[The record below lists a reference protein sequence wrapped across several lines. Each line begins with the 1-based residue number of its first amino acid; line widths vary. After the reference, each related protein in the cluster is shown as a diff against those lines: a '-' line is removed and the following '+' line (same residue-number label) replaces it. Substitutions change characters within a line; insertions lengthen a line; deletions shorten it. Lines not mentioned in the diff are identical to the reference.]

1 MITKNK
7 LTHQP
12 ENKLTKK
19 FQPIDLGSDDFTGK
33 PSKNHEKSKKRTN
46 KRKMV
51 ILLPVLML
59 LVAGMTFGVIWLVAG
74 RNKNTDET
82 AQESNSSDSEPSES
96 ESEENQPAENES
108 EGPNPETEMDEQT
121 ASIQPITN
129 AESANPTIKYG
140 RLMLINPNFM
150 VETSFITNR
159 KGELI
164 SLEGTYGIKELHS
177 YNGDNLLDKEA
188 AKQLNQML
196 ADYTI
201 AYPGHTIQTV
211 SCFRE
216 VGTSCGRLCAATGAS
231 DHHTGLTCDLI
242 DPMNG
247 DSLDT
252 DTYDQ
257 HQEWQWLKA
266 NSYKYG
272 FIDRFPE
279 AWAGGPMSEPVN
291 VNAEGSTGLF
301 ETWHYRYVGIFA
313 ATEIA
318 TGVYNNGEYDS
329 LEHYLKARGL
339 VTDLLNGH

>member
-7 LTHQP
+7 LVNQP

-19 FQPIDLGSDDFTGK
+19 FQPIELSEEDFGGARKRTGK
-33 PSKNHEKSKKRTN
+33 
-46 KRKMV
+46 RKWV

-59 LVAGMTFGVIWLVAG
+59 MVAGATFGVIWLVSG
-74 RNKNTDET
+74 RNNNPEIATESEPDEP
-82 AQESNSSDSEPSES
+82 ESQGEETTEEQPGEGDSEEGGAES
-96 ESEENQPAENES
+96 
-108 EGPNPETEMDEQT
+108 EMDEQT

-129 AESANPTIKYG
+129 IESANPTIKYG

-150 VETSFITNR
+150 VETDFIANR
-159 KGELI
+159 KNELI
-164 SLEGTYGIKELHS
+164 SLEGTYGIKEYHP

-201 AYPGHTIQTV
+201 AYPGHTMQTV
-211 SCFRE
+211 SCFRQ
-216 VGTSCGRLCAATGAS
+216 VGTTCGRLCAATGAS

-242 DPMNG
+242 DPTNG

-252 DTYDQ
+252 DTYAQ
-257 HQEWQWLKA
+257 HPEWQWLKA

-279 AWAGGPMSEPVN
+279 AWAGGPMSEPAV

-301 ETWHYRYVGIFA
+301 ETWHYRYVGVFA

-339 VTDLLNGH
+339 VPDLLNGH